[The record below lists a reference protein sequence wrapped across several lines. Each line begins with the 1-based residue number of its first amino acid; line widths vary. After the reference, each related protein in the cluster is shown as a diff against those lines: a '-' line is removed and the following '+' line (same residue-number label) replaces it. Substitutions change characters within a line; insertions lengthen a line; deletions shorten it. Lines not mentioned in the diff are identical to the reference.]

1 MTPNLLQFKV
11 KQNTGTFNSISK
23 LMTSTNTPPLSQHN
37 FWHCNFT
44 AMGVQSYVHAS
55 VDSPTFK
62 EGSAVMFGHVLDGV
76 NEDLQRLVRHICQ
89 LLLLS
94 WISHD

>member
-1 MTPNLLQFKV
+1 
-11 KQNTGTFNSISK
+11 
-23 LMTSTNTPPLSQHN
+23 
-37 FWHCNFT
+37 
-44 AMGVQSYVHAS
+44 MGVQSYVHAS